1 MFFADVYVCTFQP
14 GNFTGLGSE
23 GVKDA
28 EYSHSRFIHL
38 DFFQSSPIFSAA
50 LVLVTAVAH
59 VGPQNKVGHP
69 ARISHKRFKQV
80 TLVSAYGHRNVCF
93 WTS

>member
-1 MFFADVYVCTFQP
+1 MCALFSPEILQAWAVKGLKMQNIAIA
-14 GNFTGLGSE
+14 GSFTL
-23 GVKDA
+23 
-28 EYSHSRFIHL
+28 I
-38 DFFQSSPIFSAA
+38 FFQSSPIFSAA